1 MPVLPSYRNQSIDLH
16 SKLTGFYI
24 RATLALNGLNLRI
37 CRQSFLLL
45 NFTIVWLILHPVASL
60 NVTLSNFSTNFAE
73 FIHNFI
79 FKYILFNWRRYSY
92 YLIFIATTSFS
103 KTVNYYCQKRTPSL
117 MFDSVLNT
125 AWKVSVCGVFLVHIF
140 PHSGWIRENTDQE
153 NSEYGYYYYY

>member
-37 CRQSFLLL
+37 CRQSFLFFTLL
-45 NFTIVWLILHPVASL
+45 RVWMSRSAISPLILRNSSI
-60 NVTLSNFSTNFAE
+60 TLFSST
-73 FIHNFI
+73 
-79 FKYILFNWRRYSY
+79 YYSTDVG
-92 YLIFIATTSFS
+92 IPTTSFS
-103 KTVNYYCQKRTPSL
+103 LLLLHFQKLLTIIAKKTASL
-117 MFDSVLNT
+117 MFDRVLNT

-153 NSEYGYYYYY
+153 NSEYGNFYYYYYSNFFL